1 MDPEN
6 IGSLASECYS
16 RGALA
21 GFQAGSIR
29 VDGDRFTLSPVE
41 AAVTERAVRSIE
53 SEESILIETSFP
65 SNSIPVGLAV
75 ALAFDEHPNRGGANS
90 PVLLFPRQGYTTVF
104 DRFHYRDTTN
114 PTYKEGSDP
123 IPRYPVNSLSEMAKH
138 WGIFTANSQ
147 FNFDIESGA
156 TLPAGIIIDL
166 RAPRWHDTYARQL
179 VELFAAAGKGR
190 VAFIGDA
197 DGYGMGYDLARTHSD
212 EQIQIRP
219 THLESSPIKS
229 IPVDLDTKLAIIE
242 NLLAVGDVSYDY
254 YSIVAEEV
262 DQLHQQFAAKKIELQ
277 ERDIAPKVVGGLYNR
292 LTQLPVKPKYWNRV
306 SKSNGYFDSIP
317 QQIDRLNLIAEQ
329 ISRGGGRIRN
339 FTETATQLEA
349 TLNDEQPLQNYL
361 LNAAERARELDNPT
375 RFVFSNKR
383 VQEAFILAA
392 EERDLTVGESE
403 NIVLT
408 TKSDIDP
415 VKDSRTVYAGV
426 APRDSNHYEFPRSE
440 TVAFVHHAIL
450 NQYIIQRAR
459 GLAGGSISHEEH
471 TVGDGS
477 LEGEPIDLD
486 DIESE
491 VTSVGP
497 VESNSMNGGNAS
509 QLMSS
514 SSLWGGDNG
523 SEDSTDVSPVNDS
536 GNTDSDDESEPSERL
551 KLTFDEDHEP
561 ITLTPL
567 SRVTKYSPAEG
578 DIVRTRANSLES
590 GDTILLIDDLAD
602 DIYDIVI
609 DHAQERESIREDTD
623 LVEGWR
629 DQLNRALEQENW
641 TVKEFQQQLQDMGSD
656 ITSPVTIS
664 LWRYGRTIAPDD
676 PEDIKR
682 VYQLCRPGVD
692 GSMFETLAAEVNK
705 AAQRIRDRHNKIGQR
720 IRPLIEHELDATT
733 DSSQSQYYDEATRR
747 RIREDTKRLT
757 TRGIDQLETSSKPS
771 GNQQASEST
780 SG

>member
-6 IGSLASECYS
+6 IGSLARECYS

-21 GFQAGSIR
+21 GFQAGNIR

-41 AAVTERAVRSIE
+41 AAVTESAVRSIE
-53 SEESILIETSFP
+53 SDESILIETSFP

-104 DRFHYRDTTN
+104 DRFHYRDATN

-123 IPRYPVNSLSEMAKH
+123 IPRFPVNSLSEMKNR

-147 FNFDIESGA
+147 FNFDIESGG

-179 VELFAAAGKGR
+179 VDLFVAAGKGR
-190 VAFIGDA
+190 VAFIGDS

-212 EQIQIRP
+212 DQIQISP
-219 THLESSPIKS
+219 THLESSPIES
-229 IPVDLDTKLAIIE
+229 IPVNLDTKLAIIE

-254 YSIVAEEV
+254 YSIIAEEV
-262 DQLHQQFAAKKIELQ
+262 DDLHQRFAAKKIELQ
-277 ERDIAPKVVGGLYNR
+277 ERNIAPKVVGGLYNR

-306 SKSNGYFDSIP
+306 SKSHGYFDSIP
-317 QQIDRLNLIAEQ
+317 QQIERLNLIADQ
-329 ISRGGGRIRN
+329 INHGGGRIRN
-339 FTETATQLEA
+339 FTETANQLEA

-361 LNAAERARELDNPT
+361 LNAAEQGREVDTPT

-383 VQEAFILAA
+383 VQESFILAA
-392 EERDLTVGESE
+392 EKRDLTVGESE
-403 NIVLT
+403 NIILT
-408 TKSDIDP
+408 TKSDLDP
-415 VKDSRTVYAGV
+415 TKESLTIYAGL

-440 TVAFVHHAIL
+440 TVAFAHHAIL
-450 NQYIIQRAR
+450 NQYIIHRAKN
-459 GLAGGSISHEEH
+459 LAGESISHQEH
-471 TVGDGS
+471 TVGDGN
-477 LEGEPIDLD
+477 LESKPIDLE

-491 VTSVGP
+491 VTSIGP
-497 VESNSMNGGNAS
+497 ATSSNGKKGNAS
-509 QLMSS
+509 QLMSGS
-514 SSLWGGDNG
+514 FLWGNGDY
-523 SEDSTDVSPVNDS
+523 SESSTEESAVNDS
-536 GNTDSDDESEPSERL
+536 ANTDSDNESEPSERL
-551 KLTFDEDHEP
+551 KLTFEEDHEP

-567 SRVTKYSPAEG
+567 SRVTKYFSGEG
-578 DIVRTRANSLES
+578 DLVRTRAKSLES
-590 GDTILLIDDLAD
+590 GDTIILIDDIAD

-609 DHAQERESIREDTD
+609 DHARERESIREDTD

-629 DQLNRALEQENW
+629 DQLNKTLEQENW
-641 TVKEFQQQLQDMGSD
+641 TVKEFQQRLEDMGSD
-656 ITSPVTIS
+656 ISSTVAII
-664 LWRYGRTIAPDD
+664 LWRYGKTIAPDD

-692 GSMFETLAAEVNK
+692 GSMFESLAAEVND
-705 AAQRIRDRHNKIGQR
+705 AANRIRDRHHKIGKR

-733 DSSQSQYYDEATRR
+733 DSSQSQYYDEATRQ
-747 RIREDTKRLT
+747 RIREDTKQLT
-757 TRGIDQLETSSKPS
+757 IKSINKLETHSR
-771 GNQQASEST
+771 
-780 SG
+780 

>member
-1 MDPEN
+1 MNPES

-41 AAVTERAVRSIE
+41 AAVTERAVRSVE
-53 SEESILIETSFP
+53 SKGSILIETSFP

-75 ALAFDEHPNRGGANS
+75 ALAFDEHPNRGGANT

-114 PTYKEGSDP
+114 PTYKQGSDP
-123 IPRYPVNSLSEMAKH
+123 IPRYSVNSLSEMEDQ
-138 WGIFTANSQ
+138 WGIFTANRQ

-190 VAFIGDA
+190 VAFIGDS
-197 DGYGMGYDLARTHSD
+197 DGYGMGYELARTHSD

-219 THLESSPIKS
+219 AHLESSPIES

-242 NLLAVGDVSYDY
+242 NILAVGDVSYDY
-254 YSIVAEEV
+254 YTIIAEEV

-277 ERDIAPKVVGGLYNR
+277 ERDIAPRVVGGLYNR

-329 ISRGGGRIRN
+329 ISHSGGRIRN

-349 TLNDEQPLQNYL
+349 TLNDEHPLQNYL
-361 LNAAERARELDNPT
+361 LNAVERGRELDNPT

-408 TKSDIDP
+408 TKSDIAP

-426 APRDSNHYEFPRSE
+426 APRESNHYEFPRSE

-459 GLAGGSISHEEH
+459 GLAGESVSHKEH
-471 TVGDGS
+471 TVGDGRV
-477 LEGEPIDLD
+477 EGDPVDLD
-486 DIESE
+486 EIESE

-497 VESNSMNGGNAS
+497 LTSNSTGGNAS

-514 SSLWGGDNG
+514 SSLWSAGND
-523 SEDSTDVSPVNDS
+523 SEDSTDEPAVSDS
-536 GNTDSDDESEPSERL
+536 LNTDSENESKPSERL
-551 KLTFDEDHEP
+551 KLTFDEGHEP

-567 SRVTKYSPAEG
+567 SRVTKYSPTER
-578 DIVRTRANSLES
+578 DIIRTRAKSLES
-590 GDTILLIDDLAD
+590 GDTILFIDDIAD

-609 DHAQERESIREDTD
+609 EHAGERETIREDTD

-629 DQLNRALEQENW
+629 DQLNRTLEQENW

-664 LWRYGRTIAPDD
+664 LWRYGTTIAPDD

-692 GSMFETLAAEVNK
+692 GSMFETLAAEVNE

-757 TRGIDQLETSSKPS
+757 IKGIDQLETPSKQS
-771 GNQQASEST
+771 GNQ
-780 SG
+780 